1 MDIIVKNNTKYSK
14 KNVIISVPKR
24 YIKKAHQRNKIKRQ
38 IRVILRDSLV
48 KNNKNLFIQ
57 YVCSDM
63 PVFLE
68 LKSILDEKLN
78 KLV

>member
-1 MDIIVKNNTKYSK
+1 MDIIVKNNTKCSK

-24 YIKKAHQRNKIKRQ
+24 YIKKSHQRNKIKRQ
-38 IRVILRDSLV
+38 IRAILKDNCV

-63 PVFLE
+63 PVFVD
-68 LKSILDEKLN
+68 LKSLLNEKLH